1 LKNNRYPKYKPYLAG
16 NLKTNANMKIT
27 QLRGDLAAF
36 RNLELSIVLNA
47 MKTENSR
54 KPVTTLRQNIPYL
67 TPGIKS
73 LAAEKIP
80 VVLFGVTLKREDERI
95 GVVTYTGLVLL
106 SIGNLIGRAEAAAI
120 RDRAA
125 GFPQTLAS
133 FIGSSGRSV
142 KVLVPFTLPDGS
154 VPETEERMRLFHAHA
169 YLRASRYYEV
179 QLQLPVGRKE
189 EGFPVPEQGCR
200 VSYDPELYYNPDA
213 LPIRQEQPLQ
223 MPAPVTTREAHDAEP
238 DPLLRMAPGYER
250 YKRISLL
257 YETCL
262 ADTFR
267 QVGPEDGGDE
277 ERKKFVVHL
286 ARKCRQSTIPEED
299 AVRFALIHPFGREQE
314 MELRA
319 TFGNVYRKE
328 KRCSV
333 QPCMPRRM
341 LVAMQMEEFM
351 TRRYELRF
359 NRMKGCKEYR
369 ERHSLFTDYRPVT
382 AETVKSICF
391 EAQLEG
397 VSAIEYDVQRY
408 VDSRRVSHYWPVEE
422 FLFDLP
428 HWDGQDRIR
437 TLADCVPCENEE
449 WRNFFYIWFLSM
461 VAHWLQ
467 MDREHANSTSPLLVG
482 PQGCRKSTF
491 CQSLLPPELRP
502 YFVDGIDL
510 GSRKDAE
517 MALSRFALINL
528 DEFDS
533 IPASRQ
539 PYLKNLL
546 QKAKVTLRKPYGES
560 IEEMRRFASFI
571 ATSNTFALLTDT
583 TGSRRF
589 IGVEVKGMIR
599 IEPIDYPQLYAQ
611 AVGALREGERYW
623 FTPEEEVLLNRNNR
637 MFEKR
642 PLLEELFLH
651 YFRIPEEEESCEPL
665 SAPEILMTISKQSKI
680 DLTET
685 KLRLFGQLMQKY
697 NVRKKM
703 KKDRKYYY
711 VIPETEEPGTD
722 VPVG

>member
-1 LKNNRYPKYKPYLAG
+1 
-16 NLKTNANMKIT
+16 MKIT

-80 VVLFGVTLKREDERI
+80 VVLFGVTLKRDDERI
-95 GVVTYTGLVLL
+95 GVATYAGLVLL
-106 SIGNLIGRAEAAAI
+106 SIGNLIGYAEAAAI

-133 FIGSSGRSV
+133 FVGSSGRSV
-142 KVLVPFTLPDGS
+142 KIVVPFTLSDGS
-154 VPETEERMRLFHAHA
+154 LPKTERHMRLFHAHA
-169 YLRASRYYEV
+169 CLRAGRYYEA
-179 QLQLPVGRKE
+179 QLQLPVEWKE
-189 EGFPVPEQGCR
+189 EGCPTPEQGCR
-200 VSYDPELYYNPDA
+200 VSYDPDLYYNPDA
-213 LPIRQEQPLQ
+213 LPIRLEQPLQ
-223 MPAPVTTREAHDAEP
+223 MPAPVTTREAHDAET

-257 YETCL
+257 YETSL
-262 ADTFR
+262 TDTFR

-277 ERKKFVVHL
+277 GRKKFIVHL
-286 ARKCRQSTIPEED
+286 ARKCRQSAIPEED

-328 KRCSV
+328 KHCSV
-333 QPCMPRRM
+333 RPCMPRRM

-382 AETVKSICF
+382 AEAVKSICF

-397 VSAIEYDVQRY
+397 ISAIEYDVQRY
-408 VDSRRVSHYWPVEE
+408 VDSRRVSHYWPIEE

-437 TLADCVPCENEE
+437 ALADCVPCENKE
-449 WRNFFYIWFLSM
+449 WRDFFYIWFLSM

-482 PQGCRKSTF
+482 PQGCRKSSF

-502 YFVDGIDL
+502 YYVDGIDL

-517 MALSRFALINL
+517 MALNRFALINL

-560 IEEMRRFASFI
+560 MEEMRRFASFI
-571 ATSNTFALLTDT
+571 ATSNTFSLLTDT

-589 IGVEVKGMIR
+589 IGGEGKGMIR

-611 AVGALREGERYW
+611 AVSALREGERYW

-651 YFRIPEEEESCEPL
+651 YFRIPEEEEVCEPL

-685 KLRLFGQLMQKY
+685 KLRLFGLLMQKY

-711 VIPETEEPGTD
+711 VIPETEEPGAD